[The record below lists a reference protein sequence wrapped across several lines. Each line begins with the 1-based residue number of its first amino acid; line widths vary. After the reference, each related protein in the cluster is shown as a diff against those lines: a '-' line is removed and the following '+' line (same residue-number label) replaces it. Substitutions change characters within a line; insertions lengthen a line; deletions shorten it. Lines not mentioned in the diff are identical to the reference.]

1 MKKVILSVAT
11 ALTLLSCEKEVNNAN
26 KSCGLIVDDNVED
39 YSITIRKSN
48 GSYETIVLYPGDWVN
63 AHVGSEICVNK

>member
-1 MKKVILSVAT
+1 MLF
-11 ALTLLSCEKEVNNAN
+11 SCEKENQT
-26 KSCGLIVDDNVED
+26 CGLIVSDNVED

-48 GSYETIVLYPGDWVN
+48 GSYETVTLYPGDWVN

>member
-1 MKKVILSVAT
+1 MKKVVLVLAT
-11 ALTLLSCEKEVNNAN
+11 TLTLLSCEKQNQT
-26 KSCGLIVDDNVED
+26 CGLIVDDNVED

-63 AHVGSEICVNK
+63 AHVGSEICVQK

>member
-1 MKKVILSVAT
+1 MKKVMLVLGLF
-11 ALTLLSCEKEVNNAN
+11 ALVSCEKEVNNSN
-26 KSCGLIVDDNVED
+26 KSCGLIVDDNVKD